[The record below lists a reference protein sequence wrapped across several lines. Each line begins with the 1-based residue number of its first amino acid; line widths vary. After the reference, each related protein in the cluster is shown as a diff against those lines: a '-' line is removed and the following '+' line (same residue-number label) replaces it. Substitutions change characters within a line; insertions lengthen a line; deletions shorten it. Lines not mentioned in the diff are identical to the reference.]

1 MYIKLYDDNG
11 SQFNCTDFTVE
22 ELKSLNALRNT
33 TAIFCIMISIV
44 ILIFLIFS
52 KTFSSLLKR
61 LCFYFILGTL
71 FAEIVMGLNIVHFG
85 DKEAACIWKEFFTE
99 WTCTVVLI
107 LCHEIVLHLLYLVIS
122 TVWKSQPSRRP
133 QRTGSKFYIPTVEIV
148 YIILPVI
155 IATVIAVTLL
165 VRKQEGYGI
174 AGPRC
179 WVQPRNGECKP
190 SGMVIQM
197 VIFILHIIVNAVGIS
212 AIFVLSVIYFKISS
226 SVKDARSLLKQ
237 TFYVMILQII
247 HMLILLCDFTAR
259 AYTLS
264 SQRQQLYSVW
274 ALDAFSIPVGL
285 MVLPFGY
292 LITFYPVKQSMV
304 NILKKIAG
312 KCCKHNK
319 SSQHS
324 QHQIDMHQSYSIATA
339 PESDRVSQPSYTFF
353 DVPHPDE
360 SLEQSRLIGDVGCKQ
375 KYVN

>member
-1 MYIKLYDDNG
+1 MYIELYDDNG

-22 ELKSLNALRNT
+22 ELKFLNGLRNT
-33 TAIFCIMISIV
+33 TAILCIMITLF

-52 KTFSSLLKR
+52 NTFSSLLKR

-71 FAEIVMGLNIVHFG
+71 FAEIVMGLNVEHFG
-85 DKEAACIWKEFFTE
+85 DKEAACIWQEFFSQ
-99 WTCTVVLI
+99 WTCVVVFVLS
-107 LCHEIVLHLLYLVIS
+107 HEIVLHLFCLVIS
-122 TVWKSQPSRRP
+122 IVSKSRPSRRP
-133 QRTGSKFYIPTVEIV
+133 QRTGSKFSKVTVEIV

-155 IATVIAVTLL
+155 IATVIAVIPL

-174 AGPRC
+174 AGPMC

-190 SGMVIQM
+190 SEMDLQM
-197 VIFILHIIVNAVGIS
+197 VFYSLYIAINAVGIS
-212 AIFVLSVIYFKISS
+212 ASFVLSVIYFKISS

-247 HMLILLCDFTAR
+247 HILILMCDFAIR
-259 AYTLS
+259 AYTLF
-264 SQRQQLYSVW
+264 SQHQQLYSFW
-274 ALDAFSIPVGL
+274 ALDTFTIPIAL

-292 LITFYPVKQSMV
+292 LIIFYPVKKSVV

-312 KCCKHNK
+312 KCCTHKK
-319 SSQHS
+319 SSQYS
-324 QHQIDMHQSYSIATA
+324 QHQSDMHQSYSIATA

>member
-1 MYIKLYDDNG
+1 MYHNIY
-11 SQFNCTDFTVE
+11 
-22 ELKSLNALRNT
+22 
-33 TAIFCIMISIV
+33 IV

-71 FAEIVMGLNIVHFG
+71 FAEIVMGLNVVHFG
-85 DKEAACIWKEFFTE
+85 DKEAACIWQEFFSQS
-99 WTCTVVLI
+99 TCVVVFI
-107 LCHEIVLHLLYLVIS
+107 LCHEIVLHLLCLVIS
-122 TVWKSQPSRRP
+122 TVWKSRPSRRP
-133 QRTGSKFYIPTVEIV
+133 QRTGSKFSKVTVEIV

-155 IATVIAVTLL
+155 IATVIAMIPL

-212 AIFVLSVIYFKISS
+212 ASFVLSVIYFKISS

-247 HMLILLCDFTAR
+247 HILILMCNFAIG
-259 AYTLS
+259 AYTLF
-264 SQRQQLYSVW
+264 SQHQQLYSFW
-274 ALDAFSIPVGL
+274 ALDAFTIPIAL

-292 LITFYPVKQSMV
+292 LIIFYPVKKSVV

-312 KCCKHNK
+312 NTRSHP
-319 SSQHS
+319 
-324 QHQIDMHQSYSIATA
+324 SI
-339 PESDRVSQPSYTFF
+339 VSIRLICIKVTLLPLLRSRI
-353 DVPHPDE
+353 E
-360 SLEQSRLIGDVGCKQ
+360 SLNRVILSLMYHTRMSL
-375 KYVN
+375 